1 MSLPLRMYDIIA
13 SAAAKGDLEEIKG
26 YLLTEFRNP
35 QAVANLEA
43 AIRRAY
49 DTLAE
54 NPNAF
59 PPCDDSR
66 LRQKGYRK
74 CVLTNYLFVYEVV
87 EQANLV
93 KVHRF
98 FHGLQNWALYL

>member
-1 MSLPLRMYDIIA
+1 MYELIA
-13 SAAAKGDLEEIKG
+13 SAAAKDDLEEIKA

-59 PPCDDSR
+59 PPCDDPHLQR
-66 LRQKGYRK
+66 KGYRK
-74 CVLTNYLFVYEVV
+74 CVLTNYLFVYEVL
-87 EQANLV
+87 EDKKLV
-93 KVHRF
+93 RIHRF
-98 FHGLQNWALYL
+98 FHRLQYWTSYL

>member
-1 MSLPLRMYDIIA
+1 MYDIIA
-13 SAAAKGDLEEIKG
+13 SAAAKRDLEEIRS
-26 YLLTEFRNP
+26 YLLTKFCNP
-35 QAVANLEA
+35 QAVTNLEA

-59 PPCDDSR
+59 PPCDDPR

-74 CVLTNYLFVYEVV
+74 CVLTNYLFVYEVD
-87 EQANLV
+87 ESENLV
-93 KVHRF
+93 KIHRF
-98 FHGLQNWALYL
+98 FHGLQNWASYL

>member
-1 MSLPLRMYDIIA
+1 MFDIIA
-13 SAAAKGDLEEIKG
+13 SAAAKGDLAEIRD

-35 QAVANLEA
+35 QAAANLEA

-59 PPCDDSR
+59 PPCDDPR
-66 LRQKGYRK
+66 LRGKGYRK
-74 CVLTNYLFVYEVV
+74 CVLTNYLFVYEVL
-87 EQANLV
+87 EQENLV
-93 KVHRF
+93 KIHRF
-98 FHGLQNWALYL
+98 FHGLQNWSSYL

>member
-1 MSLPLRMYDIIA
+1 MFDIIA
-13 SAAAKGDLEEIKG
+13 SVAAKGDLEEIKT
-26 YLLTEFRNP
+26 YLLKEFRNP

-54 NPNAF
+54 N
-59 PPCDDSR
+59 
-66 LRQKGYRK
+66 LIKI
-74 CVLTNYLFVYEVV
+74 
-87 EQANLV
+87 
-93 KVHRF
+93 HRF

>member
-1 MSLPLRMYDIIA
+1 MFDIIA
-13 SAAAKGDLEEIKG
+13 SAAARGDLEEIKS
-26 YLLTEFRNP
+26 YLLTEFCNP

-59 PPCDDSR
+59 PPCDDPR
-66 LRQKGYRK
+66 LRRKGYRK
-74 CVLTNYLFVYEVV
+74 CVLTNYLFVYEVD
-87 EQANLV
+87 ESENLV
-93 KVHRF
+93 KIHRF